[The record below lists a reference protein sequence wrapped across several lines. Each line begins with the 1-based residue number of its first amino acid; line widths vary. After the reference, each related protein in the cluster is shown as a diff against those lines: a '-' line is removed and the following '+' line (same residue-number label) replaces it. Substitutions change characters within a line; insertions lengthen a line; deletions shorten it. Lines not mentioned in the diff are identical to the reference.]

1 MLPFSPAVRAVMPC
15 PCPVRAASQGFLHV
29 ECDTSYCTPIRRVKT
44 CTVQCSGRCRRLNV
58 CHITCT
64 PCRPA
69 GSQLRDPTWRH
80 AMMTQCHS
88 VACHADDKRWSAF
101 AHSRMICSPGT
112 TAQHATFLSGP
123 GSARLMHAGRCPC
136 PLASVLRSFCALCVD
151 PPLQL
156 RRTEAPPSLLR
167 FTA

>member
-29 ECDTSYCTPIRRVKT
+29 DCDTSYCTPIRRVKT

-80 AMMTQCHS
+80 AMMTQYHS
-88 VACHADDKRWSAF
+88 VACHADDKRLSAF

-112 TAQHATFLSGP
+112 TPEHANAPVGSRKCSPHARRPLPMLCTAAGLLS
-123 GSARLMHAGRCPC
+123 
-136 PLASVLRSFCALCVD
+136 LRSLVC
-151 PPLQL
+151 
-156 RRTEAPPSLLR
+156 
-167 FTA
+167 